1 MSDNESRLELGST
14 KSYLDFSARVFEY
27 KKNMMQLINELNN
40 DGKIVMGYGASTKGN
55 VLLQFCN

>member
-14 KSYLDFSARVFEY
+14 KPYLDFSARVFEY
-27 KKNMMQLINELNN
+27 RKNMMQLINDLNN
-40 DGKIVMGYGASTKGN
+40 DGKIVVGYGDSTKGN

>member
-14 KSYLDFSARVFEY
+14 KPYLDFSARAFEY
-27 KKNMMQLINELNN
+27 RKNMMQLINDLNN

>member
-14 KSYLDFSARVFEY
+14 KPYLDFSARVFEY
-27 KKNMMQLINELNN
+27 RKNMMQLINDLNN